1 MTRGHH
7 KSRPAAVPAAR
18 QGRCVMI
25 GKIDAAFVALTVPDC
40 GHNFGCQSA
49 IQNERDL
56 QDGGGNRTVSLALMI
71 DSAPWI
77 EHRRGRD
84 SELLGWMAPEG
95 DGFVVID
102 LLGRARSTEVDWF
115 TAEKTLDEIGLGF
128 LADPFEL
135 RLPNG
140 HWLQVRIAELSPEG
154 IRVTRDEWSS
164 SEIEE
169 REFSLPFPMPENLRP
184 KIN

>member
-1 MTRGHH
+1 
-7 KSRPAAVPAAR
+7 
-18 QGRCVMI
+18 
-25 GKIDAAFVALTVPDC
+25 
-40 GHNFGCQSA
+40 
-49 IQNERDL
+49 
-56 QDGGGNRTVSLALMI
+56 MI
-71 DSAPWI
+71 DSAQWI

-84 SELLGWMAPEG
+84 SELLGWMALQG

-128 LADPFEL
+128 LADPFEF

-140 HWLQVRIAELSPEG
+140 YWLQVRIAELSPEG
-154 IRVTRDEWSS
+154 IRVTRDDWSS

-169 REFSLPFPMPENLRP
+169 REFSLPFPIPENLRP